1 MERMVTKMALVA
13 GRVQGVGFRNFVQRE
28 ARKLAVRGY
37 AKNLDDGRVE
47 VVAVGTV
54 EAVGEL
60 MGVVAKGPRWAE
72 VRHVEVRHIEATE
85 TPMLNCD
92 GFEIR

>member
-1 MERMVTKMALVA
+1 MVAKSAWVD

-28 ARKLAVRGY
+28 ARKLGVKGY
-37 AKNLDDGRVE
+37 AKNLADGRVE
-47 VVAVGTV
+47 VLAVGTD

-72 VRHVEVRHIEATE
+72 VRNIEVRES
-85 TPMLNCD
+85 PMVNCE

>member
-1 MERMVTKMALVA
+1 MVAKMALIE

-28 ARKLAVRGY
+28 ARKLAVGGY
-37 AKNLDDGRVE
+37 ARNLDDGRVE

-54 EAVGEL
+54 AAVNEL

-72 VRHVEVRHIEATE
+72 VRHVEVRE
-85 TPMLNCD
+85 TSMLNCE

>member
-1 MERMVTKMALVA
+1 MVTKMALVE

-54 EAVGEL
+54 PAVEEL
-60 MGVVAKGPRWAE
+60 MGVVAIGPRWAE
-72 VRHVEVRHIEATE
+72 VRNVEVHD
-85 TPMLNCD
+85 TPMLNCE

>member
-1 MERMVTKMALVA
+1 MVAKLAVVR
-13 GRVQGVGFRNFVQRE
+13 GRVQGVGFRNFVQRA

-37 AKNLDDGRVE
+37 AKNLADGRVE
-47 VVAVGTV
+47 VLAVGTE
-54 EAVGEL
+54 EAVEEL

-72 VRHVEVRHIEATE
+72 VRSVEVQER
-85 TPMLNCD
+85 PMVNCE

>member
-1 MERMVTKMALVA
+1 MIGRLAYVS

-28 ARKLAVRGY
+28 ARKLSVRGY

-47 VVAVGTV
+47 VLAVGSEATV
-54 EAVGEL
+54 QEL
-60 MGVVAKGPRWAE
+60 MRLVARGPRWAE
-72 VRHVEVRHIEATE
+72 VRHCEVRES
-85 TPMLNCD
+85 PMVNCE

>member
-1 MERMVTKMALVA
+1 MVAKMALVE

-28 ARKLAVRGY
+28 ARKLAVCGY

-54 EAVGEL
+54 AAVDEL
-60 MGVVAKGPRWAE
+60 MGVVAIGPRWAE
-72 VRHVEVRHIEATE
+72 VRHVEVRDTS
-85 TPMLNCD
+85 MLNCE